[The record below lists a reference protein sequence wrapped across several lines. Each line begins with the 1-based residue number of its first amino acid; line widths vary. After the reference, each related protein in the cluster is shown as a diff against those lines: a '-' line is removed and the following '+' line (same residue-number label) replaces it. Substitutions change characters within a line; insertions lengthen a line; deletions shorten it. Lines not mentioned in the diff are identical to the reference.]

1 MNTSLCFQRLLLLA
15 ASFSIGTIATA
26 QTAVVQWGA
35 GTDIV
40 TGAYFGPNINSTSLN
55 LVTARTNPVG
65 GGYYRGDPDR
75 SVNRDA
81 SVNVYAAV
89 WTDSANAGAEANF
102 RVLPE
107 NFAVWHPAI
116 YDTLILNT
124 TSGGPVAHSAG
135 GLFLWQKSD
144 GFINGFDTEP
154 VNFADLRI
162 NMVLANNA
170 EQFAE
175 LKSNHIV
182 VRQGGQFYV
191 SNDIGGGLAN
201 LTIFTNLDDAQNAV
215 TDWFL
220 YDPVADASVIG
231 APASPVL
238 DDITAIGVLNL
249 VDQFPLQ
256 FYSFMLAGFSVVED
270 PVDPVLPEVPVLR
283 ISRAAEELEIRLP
296 SVTGFLY
303 QLRRATDLQNWNN
316 QGVPQSGTGG
326 ELVFTHPLPS
336 AGAADFFVVEISPE
350 P

>member
-1 MNTSLCFQRLLLLA
+1 MNTSLYSRRLLLLA

-26 QTAVVQWGA
+26 QTAVVQWGT

-89 WTDSANAGAEANF
+89 WTDSANADAEANF

-170 EQFAE
+170 EQFPE

-182 VRQGGQFYV
+182 VRQDGHFYV

-220 YDPVADASVIG
+220 YDPVADASAIG

-249 VDQFPLQ
+249 VDSFPLQ

-283 ISRAAEELEIRLP
+283 ISRAAGQVEIRLP
-296 SVTGFLY
+296 SVAGFLY
-303 QLRRATDLQNWNN
+303 QLRGTSDFDGWTDLGAAQ
-316 QGVPQSGTGG
+316 PGTGG
-326 ELVFTHPLPS
+326 ELLFTQPLPIEGTPDLYRV
-336 AGAADFFVVEISPE
+336 AIFPAP
-350 P
+350 

>member
-1 MNTSLCFQRLLLLA
+1 MNTSLYFQRLFLLA
-15 ASFSIGTIATA
+15 ASLSISAFAAA
-26 QTAVVQWGA
+26 QTPVVQWGA

-40 TGAYFGPNINSTSLN
+40 TGAYFGPNINSKSLN
-55 LVTARTNPVG
+55 LVTPKTNPVG

-75 SVNRDA
+75 SVNRGA

-124 TSGGPVAHSAG
+124 SSGGPVAHSAG
-135 GLFLWQKSD
+135 GLFLWQKGD
-144 GFINGFDTEP
+144 GFINGFSAQA

-170 EQFAE
+170 EQFPE

-215 TDWFL
+215 TGWFL
-220 YDPVADASVIG
+220 YDPLADASVIG

-270 PVDPVLPEVPVLR
+270 PIDPLLPEVPVLR
-283 ISRAAEELEIRLP
+283 ISRAAGQVEIRLP
-296 SVTGFLY
+296 SVPGFLY
-303 QLRRATDLQNWNN
+303 QLRGTSDFNSWTDLGTAQ
-316 QGVPQSGTGG
+316 PGTGTD
-326 ELVFTHPLPS
+326 LLFTQPLPLPGTQDIYRV
-336 AGAADFFVVEISPE
+336 AISPA